1 MVYKYL
7 FLILT
12 VSVLFSCKKRKTE
25 EAEVDTFDRSTMLIS
40 YSDDVIQPVLLDFKI
55 KSDSLFNSVLA
66 FCQNPTKNG
75 LDSAQ
80 AALRTTAISWQYCSA
95 FRIGPIQNHFG
106 SLDDGAKRE
115 DYINTYPANVKII
128 EQFISLNNSNLNDI
142 DFPSKGLNAID
153 YLLNSLDDNDI
164 SIVTNFSASS
174 FRKEYLKTLALDI
187 KNRANGAYSSW
198 PSFRSEFIENNGTS
212 ATSSV
217 ATLIMQFIID
227 FETFKNLEIGFPV
240 GRILST
246 NTLAATP
253 EKAQFYY
260 MGNSLELSKH
270 HFLAIEKNWYGKEGK
285 GLKLYLE
292 FAEGGVETA
301 DATVAQINKVKEKF
315 TLIPNERLSTLIT
328 TNKQP
333 VSDYYTE
340 ILKLTHFFK
349 SDMPSRLGIYITYAS
364 GDGD

>member
-1 MVYKYL
+1 MFQKCLIL
-7 FLILT
+7 FLTI
-12 VSVLFSCKKRKTE
+12 SVLFSCKKRKTE
-25 EAEVDTFDRSTMLIS
+25 EADVDAFDRTTMLTS
-40 YSDDVIQPVLLDFKI
+40 YSDDIIQPSLLDFKTT
-55 KSDSLFNSVLA
+55 SDSLYNAVLV
-66 FCQNPTKNG
+66 FTQNPTPNT

-80 AALRTTAISWQYCSA
+80 AKLRTAAISWQYCSA

-115 DYINTYPANVKII
+115 DYINTFPADVSII
-128 EQFISLNNSNLNDI
+128 EKFISLNNSNLKDI

-153 YLLNSLDDNDI
+153 YLLNTLDNND
-164 SIVTNFSASS
+164 SSVVSKFVTSNS
-174 FRKEYLKTLALDI
+174 RKEYLKTLALDI
-187 KNRANGAYSSW
+187 KTRASNAHSSW
-198 PSFRSEFIENNGTS
+198 QSFRGEFISNNGTS
-212 ATSSV
+212 ASSSV
-217 ATLIMQFIID
+217 STLIMQFIID
-227 FETFKNLEIGFPV
+227 YETLKNLEIGFPV
-240 GRILST
+240 GRILTTST
-246 NTLAATP
+246 LTATP

-260 MGNSLELSKH
+260 MGNSLELAMH
-270 HFLAIEKNWYGKEGK
+270 HLLAIEKTWYGKDGK

-292 FAEGGVETA
+292 SADGGKETA
-301 DATVAQINKVKEKF
+301 EATVAQINKVKEKF
-315 TLIPNERLSTLIT
+315 ALIPNERLSTLVA

>member
-1 MVYKYL
+1 MFQKYL
-7 FLILT
+7 VLFLTI
-12 VSVLFSCKKRKTE
+12 SVLYSCKKRKTE
-25 EAEVDTFDRSTMLIS
+25 EADVDAFDRTTMLKS
-40 YSDDVIQPVLLDFKI
+40 YSDDIIQPSLLDFKTA
-55 KSDSLFNSVLA
+55 SDSLYNAVIVFT
-66 FCQNPTKNG
+66 QNPTPNT

-80 AALRTTAISWQYCSA
+80 AKLRTAAISWQYCSA

-115 DYINTYPANVKII
+115 DYINTFPANREVI
-128 EQFISLNNSNLNDI
+128 EKFITLNNTNLKDI

-153 YLLNSLDDNDI
+153 YLLNSLDENDA
-164 SIVTNFSASS
+164 STVTKFSNSTN
-174 FRKEYLKTLALDI
+174 RKEYLKTLTLDI
-187 KNRANGAYSSW
+187 KNRAIGANASW
-198 PSFRSEFIENNGTS
+198 SGFRREFIDNNGTS
-212 ATSSV
+212 ATSS
-217 ATLIMQFIID
+217 AAMLIMQFVID

-246 NTLAATP
+246 NTLAAAP
-253 EKAQFYY
+253 EKAQLYY
-260 MGNSLELSKH
+260 KGNSLELANH
-270 HFLAIEKNWYGKEGK
+270 HFQAIEKTWYGKDGK
-285 GLKLYLE
+285 GLKRYLE

-301 DATVAQINKVKEKF
+301 EATVAQINKVKEKF
-315 TLIPNERLSTLIT
+315 TLIPNERLSTLIK

-340 ILKLTHFFK
+340 ILKLTHFLK